1 MKTDLYNNQGELT
14 GSVPLSEDLFGQSEN
29 NAVVTQLLRVFGSH
43 IHQSTSST
51 KTRAEVSGG
60 GKKPWKQKGTGRAR
74 HGSRRS
80 PIWVHGGVTHGPK
93 PSSMLSIP
101 KSMKRRALTSLL
113 STRRTQKQIAIIDD
127 LSYST
132 PKTQNILKLLNKL
145 PINKNCLILLPNPIE
160 NTFLSARNIP
170 GLEVTFVGQL
180 SAIDVLSHPGLIID
194 SRALPL

>member
-43 IHQSTSST
+43 LHQSTSST
-51 KTRAEVSGG
+51 KTRAE
-60 GKKPWKQKGTGRAR
+60 GTGRAR

-113 STRRTQKQIAIIDD
+113 STRCTQKQIAIIDD

-145 PINKNCLILLPNPIE
+145 PINRNCLILLPNPIE

-194 SRALPL
+194 SRALPLLEKGDKS